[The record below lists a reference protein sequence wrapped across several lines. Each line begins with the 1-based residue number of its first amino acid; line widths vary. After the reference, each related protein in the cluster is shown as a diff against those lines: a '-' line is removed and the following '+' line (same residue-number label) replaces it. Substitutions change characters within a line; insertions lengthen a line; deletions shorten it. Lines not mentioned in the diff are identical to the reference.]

1 MASHELSGLIRYLGQ
16 DDWGACFDEV
26 LEQHLGPALDAAE
39 VSFDDLKEI
48 IGPDVAM
55 TLWGCAFEDFLGQDR
70 DDGRNIVDIYLKRR
84 GWKEGPRNSAYMR
97 ALRASVMSLYEVS
110 DIRPGQSF
118 MARDLLR
125 GGEPVLVH
133 EGTATRTP
141 RQWDRIAA
149 RLVPSDGKTILAG
162 GLLACSREACED
174 LAANLYRALR
184 KRRGK
189 AEFPKV
195 DTETLRELAPMF
207 TLTWLFRTLE
217 TLARQMEGAP
227 QLLFNSDGDELL
239 FHEIRY
245 PLAKGVTQ
253 KTVAAALDAVPDLR
267 PESRTFWNW
276 LENHEAPKKAF
287 RPQGRAKAGLSLTS
301 EMDDGATVL
310 GTLELRGR
318 QLLVG
323 INSRE
328 RTARGQAMLAEVL
341 GSLVGTPLTQIMT
354 PGQTMAEQESRSGLR
369 DEGSLSI
376 PPEEEARLIGE
387 VMDRHYRQVLDEAV
401 PALGDLTPRQAARTA
416 AGRQKLIVWL
426 KHLEN
431 NAARSGDAQRGI
443 AAYDF
448 TWMWVELGVAQFRK

>member
-70 DDGRNIVDIYLKRR
+70 DDGRNILDIYLKRR